1 MQLPSKFKKTVS
13 QKPASKYSDSAVRM
27 LVVALGDINQ
37 NKFKSGWFEMI
48 RYEYEVYDVEKKVI
62 KNQALRDELVENSKT
77 PNPKPD
83 TWLKNIDLGIVNK
96 FKEEALAKNN
106 FEEEKGAAPE

>member
-1 MQLPSKFKKTVS
+1 
-13 QKPASKYSDSAVRM
+13 
-27 LVVALGDINQ
+27 
-37 NKFKSGWFEMI
+37 
-48 RYEYEVYDVEKKVI
+48 
-62 KNQALRDELVENSKT
+62 VENSKT